1 MWCKPLA
8 NTSAGVDFRKPYE
21 AEVLKG
27 KQATGVKPD
36 VAVDFGHLFHGNLLN
51 ASHSDGA
58 ALLVPGATAESVTA
72 ATPFAYAY
80 TSGLA
85 HILKG

>member
-1 MWCKPLA
+1 MRRKA
-8 NTSAGVDFRKPYE
+8 SAHVSAGIDCRQPYE

-36 VAVDFGHLFHGNLLN
+36 VEVDFGYIFYGDVLH
-51 ASHSDGA
+51 ASHSNGA

-72 ATPFAYAY
+72 ATTFAYAH

-85 HILKG
+85 HVFKG

>member
-1 MWCKPLA
+1 MWCKPST
-8 NTSAGVDFRKPYE
+8 NTSAGVDCRQPYE

-27 KQATGVKPD
+27 KQATGVKPH
-36 VAVDFGHLFHGNLLN
+36 VEVDFGHLFHGNLLD

-85 HILKG
+85 HVFKG